1 MDKQAGRFMYLEKEI
16 IFTDSLIKCFTLQ
29 SLENIS
35 LLWIKSL
42 CFQARMGSLA
52 TPGNT
57 KLLSEN
63 LIGKNKHEKGEFLKP
78 SRHLE

>member
-1 MDKQAGRFMYLEKEI
+1 MYLEKEI
-16 IFTDSLIKCFTLQ
+16 MFTDSVVKCFTLQ

-52 TPGNT
+52 TPET
-57 KLLSEN
+57 
-63 LIGKNKHEKGEFLKP
+63 P
-78 SRHLE
+78 SYHV